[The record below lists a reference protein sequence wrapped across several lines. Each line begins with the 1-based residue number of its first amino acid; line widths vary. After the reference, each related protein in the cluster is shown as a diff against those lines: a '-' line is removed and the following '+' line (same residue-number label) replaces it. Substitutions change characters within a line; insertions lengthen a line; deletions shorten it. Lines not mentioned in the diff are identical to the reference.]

1 MPVKYDEDVTLGKDS
16 LAEIVLESLVAGAKG
31 ALWTLIAFEA
41 LNPLYLFLALDFFCQ
56 FLPLSA
62 LFSERF
68 CVNLAFGL
76 DRLDY
81 CIEFHLFVVFESPI
95 DAVNGK
101 QLVASFSIVARIKS
115 TLAMIKTFPLM
126 PDHIEEV
133 MVILRGVL
141 PLLVAKVLL
150 EVVPEVCFLLSAS
163 RRSYIV
169 MLLIVISR

>member
-1 MPVKYDEDVTLGKDS
+1 M
-16 LAEIVLESLVAGAKG
+16 
-31 ALWTLIAFEA
+31 
-41 LNPLYLFLALDFFCQ
+41 
-56 FLPLSA
+56 
-62 LFSERF
+62 
-68 CVNLAFGL
+68 AFGL

-126 PDHIEEV
+126 PDHIKEV
-133 MVILRGVL
+133 MVILRCVL
-141 PLLVAKVLL
+141 PLFVAEMLL
-150 EVVPEVCFLLSAS
+150 EVVPKLGFLLSAS
-163 RRSYIV
+163 RRSHIV